1 MSHDCINNFTAEG
14 LTEDEQLTIFDG
26 LWNGSYFAD
35 TLKEMVGQTAET
47 ISSKDGKMTLTLTS
61 HNEPPLDDLLELSK
75 QYPKAI
81 FTIVYLIEEEG
92 MFGASTSINGNL
104 KDNWD
109 DEFEGD
115 MFDDEAA
122 ANWLAEQRNNLNREL
137 LTA

>member
-1 MSHDCINNFTAEG
+1 MSHDCINAFTAEG
-14 LTEDEQLTIFDG
+14 LTEDEQLSIFDDI
-26 LWNGSYFAD
+26 WNEKLFGG
-35 TLKEMVGQTAET
+35 TLKEMRGQTAKT
-47 ISSKDGKMTLTLTS
+47 ISSKDGKMTLTITS
-61 HNEPPLDDLLELSK
+61 HNEPPLDDLLDLSK

-109 DEFEGD
+109 DKYEGD

-122 ANWLAEQRNNLNREL
+122 NKWLTEQRISINKEL
-137 LTA
+137 VAA